1 MEEKSFFRKLV
12 SFVCDFQAETVPEE
26 YRYYLLNYLAVT
38 SSGATENAVSIAA
51 KYAECENPGAFQPLG
66 RDEKLSAAGCVRTD
80 CFSSAIQAYGD
91 IHFATT
97 AHPCGPVASALLGI
111 ARTQKVTLDEFLEA
125 LMIGMEAECR
135 TGVLLFTNGSK
146 GWYTTSVC
154 GVIGAAA
161 GCARLLKLNRTQ
173 TENSLALAASYVL
186 GNRGTHGTMAGS
198 WMPAIA
204 AEKGYEA
211 ARLASLGFTCSASSF
226 EGKMGMVNLVTDSPA
241 YEEALK
247 GLGETLISREVSCKP
262 YPYGFISFAVLECLS
277 QLKPHRDI
285 EELILEVSDRV
296 AVLGKNAYPS
306 SMYEGFVSLAFIAAR
321 ALLDPVNLY
330 QPLSE
335 RIELSEKEKDLIAKI
350 RIVPVSSYTDDMAK
364 VTVTDREGSETI
376 FCSEP
381 SGSSKKPMSKEQILH
396 KVKTL
401 GLSEQ
406 LISSLTDSEAV
417 KSRTVQ
423 FTGSQIHFI

>member
-1 MEEKSFFRKLV
+1 MEEKSFFRKLD

-38 SSGATENAVSIAA
+38 SSGAKENAVSIAA

-80 CFSSAIQAYGD
+80 CFSSAIQAYDD

-154 GVIGAAA
+154 GTVGAAA
-161 GCARLLKLNRTQ
+161 GCARLLKLDRIQ
-173 TENSLALAASYVL
+173 TENALALAASYIS
-186 GNRGTHGTMAGS
+186 GNRGTHGAMAGS

-226 EGKMGMVNLVTDSPA
+226 EGKMGMVNLVTDHPA

-247 GLGETLISREVSCKP
+247 GLGETLTSREVSCKP
-262 YPYGFISFAVLECLS
+262 YPYGFISFGVLECLS

-285 EELILEVSDRV
+285 EEVTLEVSDRV
-296 AVLGKNAYPS
+296 ALLGKNPYPS
-306 SMYEGFVSLAFIAAR
+306 TMYEGFVSLAYIAAR

-335 RIELSEKEKDLIAKI
+335 RIELSEEEKDLIAKI
-350 RIVPVSSYTDDMAK
+350 RIVPLSSYSDDMAR
-364 VTVTDREGSETI
+364 VTVKETQGSETV
-376 FCSEP
+376 FCDQP
-381 SGSSKKPMSKEQILH
+381 SGSSKKPMTKDQVIR
-396 KVKTL
+396 KAKAL
-401 GLSEQ
+401 GLSEK
-406 LISSLTDSEAV
+406 LISLIEDPSSGNMILTFRDNRLTIE
-417 KSRTVQ
+417 
-423 FTGSQIHFI
+423 